1 MADVTNTHT
10 VPLTEAAPTYGGV
23 IPAERMPQ
31 RQQRLRELL
40 QERDEAHARARALWA
55 ANRRMEQFLGMAAH
69 EIRNPVTSSRLG
81 VRLAA
86 RQLDPLVSQLAAQ
99 AHDGLLAS
107 QFGTVRD
114 LLMGAE
120 ADLERLVRLVGDLLD
135 VSRLHTGTGQLAL
148 HPTRVDL
155 RTIVRMAVDEQ
166 RHLAPTRRMRLHL
179 PARQAFPVW
188 VDADRIHQVVT
199 NFLTNAL
206 KYAPSDRPVDVR
218 VQVQVRNRWARVSVR
233 DQGPGLPD
241 EEQERIWEPFHQAA
255 GIPVVGGTLHA
266 AAQSLGLGLYMCRS
280 IIEQQQGRVGVHST
294 PGQGA
299 TFWFALPQ
307 IGSQREEPLPSAS
320 DAP

>member
-1 MADVTNTHT
+1 MANVTIPHT
-10 VPLTEAAPTYGGV
+10 MPLTEAAPTYGGV

-31 RQQRLRELL
+31 WQQRLRELQ
-40 QERDEAHARARALWA
+40 QERDEARARARALWA
-55 ANRRMEQFLGMAAH
+55 ANRRMDLFLGMAAH
-69 EIRNPVTSSRLG
+69 ELRNPVTSSRLG
-81 VRLAA
+81 VQLAA
-86 RQLDPLVSQLAAQ
+86 RRLDPLVSQLAAQ

-114 LLMGAE
+114 LLARAE
-120 ADLERLVRLVGDLLD
+120 ANLERLVRLLGDLLD

-166 RHLAPTRRMRLHL
+166 RQLAPARRMRLHL
-179 PARQAFPVW
+179 PARQALPVW
-188 VDADRIHQVVT
+188 ADADRIHQVVT
-199 NFLTNAL
+199 NYLTNAL
-206 KYAPSDRPVDVR
+206 KYAPADRPVDVR
-218 VQVQVRNRWARVSVR
+218 VQVQVRTRWARVSVR
-233 DQGPGLPD
+233 DQGPGLPA

-255 GIPVVGGTLHA
+255 GIPVVSGTLHA
-266 AAQSLGLGLYMCRS
+266 AAQSLGLGLYMCRT
-280 IIEQQQGRVGVHST
+280 IIEQHQGRVGVHST

-307 IGSQREEPLPSAS
+307 IGSPGEEPLSSAS